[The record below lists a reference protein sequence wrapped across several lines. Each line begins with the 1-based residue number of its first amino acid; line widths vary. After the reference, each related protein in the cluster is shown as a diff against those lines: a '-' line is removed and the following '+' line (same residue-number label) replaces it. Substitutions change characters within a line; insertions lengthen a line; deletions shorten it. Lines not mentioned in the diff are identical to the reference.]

1 MSLITRCPNCS
12 TMFKIVPDQL
22 RISEGWVRCGHC
34 SDIFDASRH
43 LQSHDEAARAAEGA
57 LPLPTADAPAT
68 EPVADAAA
76 SPLAAPAARDFSP
89 LPDDPAAGASPS
101 PAPAAAA
108 APPAEAP
115 SVWLRRSGASALL
128 HRDNPPRPADD
139 EEQEPE
145 DEDLFHPH
153 SGHAT
158 AWQETRHEPYEGL
171 RPSAGSFDDGTDPA
185 RPPAAPA
192 RTPSAPGRAVPTE
205 GPLAVPILTEDV
217 PSALLL
223 QTADSDVAQSPLY
236 DSVFAVPQAPMA
248 GTAEAQAEADPEEDA
263 KLLELDFVRI
273 AERKAFWRRP
283 AIVAA
288 SALVCVLLALAL
300 AGQAALRERD
310 RLAAAAPA
318 LRPVLAAL
326 CMPLSC
332 QVGPRR
338 QIEAIAIEGSAFNK
352 TRGNLYQLSID
363 LRSSATTPLAM
374 PALEL
379 TLTDTDGQTLVRRV
393 LEPADLRAPQLLPP
407 QGAWSGTLPMRMQDP
422 AMASRIAGYGL
433 LAFYP

>member
-1 MSLITRCPNCS
+1 MSLITRCPNCA

-22 RISEGWVRCGHC
+22 RISDGWVRCGRC
-34 SDIFDASRH
+34 SDIFDAARH
-43 LQSHDEAARAAEGA
+43 LQSQEEVAGVADGA
-57 LPLPTADAPAT
+57 NAPAPGPVND
-68 EPVADAAA
+68 PVAAATAMAA
-76 SPLAAPAARDFSP
+76 SPLETPVLGSPPLSDDPGVVPTP
-89 LPDDPAAGASPS
+89 LPVPAS
-101 PAPAAAA
+101 AA
-108 APPAEAP
+108 APTKAP

-128 HRDNPPRPADD
+128 HRSNAPEPVD
-139 EEQEPE
+139 EQGE
-145 DEDLFHPH
+145 DEYEDLFHSR
-153 SGHAT
+153 SGHST
-158 AWQETRHEPYEGL
+158 AWQETRQEPYAGL
-171 RPSAGSFDDGTDPA
+171 AHAPANPFDDTDPELLPAQQA
-185 RPPAAPA
+185 RALAASGRPV
-192 RTPSAPGRAVPTE
+192 SAE

-236 DSVFAVPQAPMA
+236 DSVFAVHEVPMA
-248 GTAEAQAEADPEEDA
+248 GTAEAEAESDPEEDA
-263 KLLELDFVRI
+263 KLLELDFVRL

-283 AIVAA
+283 AIVAV
-288 SALVCVLLALAL
+288 SALVCGLLALAL

-310 RLAAAAPA
+310 RLAATVPA

-326 CMPLSC
+326 CVPLSC

-352 TRGNLYQLSID
+352 THGNLYQLSID

-393 LEPADLRAPQLLPP
+393 LEPVDLRAPQLLQP
-407 QGAWSGTLPMRMQDP
+407 QGAWSGTLPMRVQDP

>member
-43 LQSHDEAARAAEGA
+43 LQSHDEVARVAEGA
-57 LPLPTADAPAT
+57 GDPAPGPASA
-68 EPVADAAA
+68 PVAAAAAAAA
-76 SPLAAPAARDFSP
+76 SPPSTPALDFPP
-89 LPDDPAAGASPS
+89 LSDDPVAVSPPVPAG
-101 PAPAAAA
+101 AA
-108 APPAEAP
+108 APTDAP

-128 HRDNPPRPADD
+128 HRGDAPAPADGQD
-139 EEQEPE
+139 E
-145 DEDLFHPH
+145 DEDLFHPR
-153 SGHAT
+153 SGHST
-158 AWQETRHEPYEGL
+158 AWQETRQEPYAGL
-171 RPSAGSFDDGTDPA
+171 APAPANPFDDTDPA
-185 RPPAAPA
+185 HPPAPSSRA
-192 RTPSAPGRAVPTE
+192 PSASGRPVPTE

-236 DSVFAVPQAPMA
+236 DSVFAVHESPMG
-248 GTAEAQAEADPEEDA
+248 GTAEAEVEADSDEDA

-310 RLAAAAPA
+310 RLAATVPA

-326 CMPLSC
+326 CVPLSC

-363 LRSSATTPLAM
+363 LRNSATTPLAM

-379 TLTDTDGQTLVRRV
+379 TLTDADGQTLVRRV
-393 LEPADLRAPQLLPP
+393 LEPTDLRAPQLLQP

>member
-43 LQSHDEAARAAEGA
+43 LQSHDEAARAADGA
-57 LPLPTADAPAT
+57 NVPAPAPAID
-68 EPVADAAA
+68 PVAATAVVAA
-76 SPLAAPAARDFSP
+76 SPLDTSAPDV
-89 LPDDPAAGASPS
+89 PALSDGPVAASPS
-101 PAPAAAA
+101 LSAPASAAV
-108 APPAEAP
+108 PTEAP

-128 HRDNPPRPADD
+128 HRGHAAEPAEEEEEDDDN
-139 EEQEPE
+139 
-145 DEDLFHPH
+145 LFHPR
-153 SGHAT
+153 SGHGT
-158 AWQETRHEPYEGL
+158 AWQETRQEPY
-171 RPSAGSFDDGTDPA
+171 AGRHAPPHPFDDTDPA
-185 RPPAAPA
+185 QPSAPTPMAPA
-192 RTPSAPGRAVPTE
+192 RPVPTE
-205 GPLAVPILTEDV
+205 GPLAVPVLTEDV

-236 DSVFAVPQAPMA
+236 DSVFAVPEAPMA
-248 GTAEAQAEADPEEDA
+248 GTAEAEAEADPDEDA

-288 SALVCVLLALAL
+288 SALVCVLLAVAL

-310 RLAAAAPA
+310 RLAATVPA

-326 CMPLSC
+326 CVPLSC

-352 TRGNLYQLSID
+352 ARGNLYQLSID

-393 LEPADLRAPQLLPP
+393 LEPADLRAPQLLQP
-407 QGAWSGTLPMRMQDP
+407 QSAWSGTLPMRVQDP

>member
-43 LQSHDEAARAAEGA
+43 LQSHDEVAR
-57 LPLPTADAPAT
+57 
-68 EPVADAAA
+68 VAD
-76 SPLAAPAARDFSP
+76 
-89 LPDDPAAGASPS
+89 GANA
-101 PAPAAAA
+101 PAPAAATDPAAGTTATVTSPPDTTPALGFPPLSDDPVSVSMPPPMPASAA
-108 APPAEAP
+108 APTEAP

-128 HRDNPPRPADD
+128 HRGDAPAPAEVQEEDD
-139 EEQEPE
+139 
-145 DEDLFHPH
+145 DLFHPR
-153 SGHAT
+153 SGHST
-158 AWQETRHEPYEGL
+158 AWQETRQEPYAGL
-171 RPSAGSFDDGTDPA
+171 AHAPANPFDDTDSVH
-185 RPPAAPA
+185 PAAPSA
-192 RTPSAPGRAVPTE
+192 RAPTAGRPVPTE

-236 DSVFAVPQAPMA
+236 DSVFSVPEAPMA
-248 GTAEAQAEADPEEDA
+248 GTAEAAAESDPDEDA

-283 AIVAA
+283 AVVAA
-288 SALVCVLLALAL
+288 SALVCVLLAVAL

-310 RLAAAAPA
+310 RLAATVPT

-326 CMPLSC
+326 CVPLSC

-363 LRSSATTPLAM
+363 LRNSATTPLAM

-393 LEPADLRAPQLLPP
+393 LEPADLRAPQLLQP

>member
-43 LQSHDEAARAAEGA
+43 LQSHDEAARAADGA
-57 LPLPTADAPAT
+57 NVPAPAPAID
-68 EPVADAAA
+68 PVAATAVVAA
-76 SPLAAPAARDFSP
+76 SPLDTSAPDV
-89 LPDDPAAGASPS
+89 PALSDGPVAASPS
-101 PAPAAAA
+101 LSVPASAAV
-108 APPAEAP
+108 PTEAP

-128 HRDNPPRPADD
+128 HRGHAAEPAEEEDD
-139 EEQEPE
+139 
-145 DEDLFHPH
+145 DDLFHPR
-153 SGHAT
+153 SGHGT
-158 AWQETRHEPYEGL
+158 AWQETRQEPY
-171 RPSAGSFDDGTDPA
+171 AGRHAPPDPFDDTDPA
-185 RPPAAPA
+185 QPSAPPAPTPMAPA
-192 RTPSAPGRAVPTE
+192 RPVPTE
-205 GPLAVPILTEDV
+205 GRLAVPVLTEDV

-236 DSVFAVPQAPMA
+236 DSVFAVPEAPMA
-248 GTAEAQAEADPEEDA
+248 GTAEAEAEADPDEDA

-288 SALVCVLLALAL
+288 SALVCVLLAVAL

-310 RLAAAAPA
+310 RLAATVPA

-326 CMPLSC
+326 CVPLSC

-352 TRGNLYQLSID
+352 ARGNLYQLSID

-393 LEPADLRAPQLLPP
+393 LEPADLRAPQLLQP
-407 QGAWSGTLPMRMQDP
+407 QSAWSGTLPMRVQDP